1 MKQRDYLI
9 KAAVIP
15 AVALSLLLAS
25 CDKKPKVPLLGNR
38 EAVFVGD
45 EPLKADATLRN
56 TPVILPQ
63 PHVNSAWPTASGNP
77 THALDPVKAQDILKE
92 VWSASI
98 GRGSETT
105 ARLLNGPIAAEGKVF
120 AIDTTG
126 EVGAFDLQTGK
137 QLWRTDT
144 TPESRSIQA
153 FSGGLAY
160 DQGFLFAVTPNAE
173 IVMLNAATGEVKDR
187 FVLSAPVRSA
197 PTVKNGMIYA
207 VNINNQIEVIDY
219 QTGQPVW
226 SHAGIVEVAG
236 LLGGAS
242 PAVTSDLVVV
252 PYTSGEV
259 YALHPVTGSPLW
271 TDTLMSFSKI
281 DPVSTLYHIKARPV
295 IKDNMV
301 YLIGNGGLMR
311 ALEANSGRVVW
322 SEKVSG
328 MRSPAVAGSHLFMVT
343 NNNELACFN
352 RLTGRIHWVRNL
364 PRFEKDDEKSERILW
379 AGPILV
385 NDSLVLAGSHGQ
397 AILVSAKSGET
408 RQVLDLGHTALL
420 SPIAVQETVIFLTDS
435 GKLIAFR

>member
-1 MKQRDYLI
+1 MKQRDYYL
-9 KAAVIP
+9 KVAVIP
-15 AVALSLLLAS
+15 ALALSILLAG
-25 CDKKPKVPLLGNR
+25 CDKKPKVPLVGER

-45 EPLKADATLRN
+45 EPLKADATLSG
-56 TPVILPQ
+56 TPVTLPQ
-63 PHVNSAWPTASGNP
+63 PYINLAWPTASGNP
-77 THALDPVKAQDILKE
+77 THAMDPVKVRDALKE

-98 GRGSETT
+98 GRGSDST
-105 ARLLNGPIAAEGKVF
+105 ARLLNGPIAAENKVF
-120 AIDTTG
+120 VIDTTG
-126 EVGAFDLQTGK
+126 EVTAFDLETGR

-144 TPESRSIQA
+144 TPESRSTQA

-160 DQGFLFAVTPNAE
+160 DQGFLFVVTPNAE
-173 IVMLNAATGEVKDR
+173 IVMLSAATGEVKER
-187 FVLSAPVRSA
+187 FALSAPVRSA
-197 PTVKNGMIYA
+197 PTIKNGMIYA

-259 YALHPVTGSPLW
+259 YALHPVTGVPLW
-271 TDTLMSFSKI
+271 SDTLMSFSKL

-295 IKDNMV
+295 IKDHMV

-311 ALEANSGRVVW
+311 ALETNSGRVVW
-322 SEKVSG
+322 SQKVSG
-328 MRSPAVAGSHLFMVT
+328 MRSPAVAGAYLFMVT
-343 NNNELACFN
+343 NNNELACLN

-364 PRFEKDDEKSERILW
+364 PRFEKEDAKSEPILW
-379 AGPILV
+379 AGPIIV

-397 AILVSAKSGET
+397 ALIVSAKDGET
-408 RQVLDLGHTALL
+408 RQDLELGRTTFL
-420 SPIAVQETVIFLTDS
+420 SPIAVQETVLFLTDT